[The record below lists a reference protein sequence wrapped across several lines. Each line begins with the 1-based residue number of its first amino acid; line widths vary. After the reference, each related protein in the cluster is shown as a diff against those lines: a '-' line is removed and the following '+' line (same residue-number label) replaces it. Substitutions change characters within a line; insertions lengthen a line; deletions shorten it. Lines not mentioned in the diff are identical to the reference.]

1 MGRHELPAER
11 QVTMPSI
18 INLLNREPA
27 FISGI
32 IAALLQLLSVTV
44 THWDTN
50 TQGAIN
56 AVIVAV
62 MGLITAWSVSKDGA
76 LAALTG
82 LGKALIALGLA
93 FGLSLS
99 PNLQTMIMI
108 GVTVIGAFLVR
119 DRVTAK
125 VPA

>member
-1 MGRHELPAER
+1 M
-11 QVTMPSI
+11 SKI

-32 IAALLQLLSVTV
+32 IATLIQLLSITV

-62 MGLITAWSVSKDGA
+62 MGVITAWAVSKDGA

-93 FGLSLS
+93 FGLELS
-99 PNLQTMIMI
+99 PNLQTMIMMA
-108 GVTVIGAFLVR
+108 VTVLASFLVR

-125 VPA
+125 VPAA